1 MRIFEAKTLE
11 EVLKMAS
18 EDLGIQSEDLI
29 YDVLEE
35 KKGLF
40 KSSVKISV
48 YETVDYIDYAVDY
61 LRLIIETLGFTP
73 EFKTAL
79 DGDVIKIEMTTNHN
93 SILIGKNGKTLL
105 ALNEVVAVALTAKFK
120 RRVRVLLDINEYKS
134 DRYRKVVSIAKRVAG
149 EVAKT
154 KQDATLEPMPSDER
168 RAIHNALGEYRN
180 VTTESVGSGRDRQI
194 VIRFRKREK
203 AQKE

>member
-1 MRIFEAKTLE
+1 MRIFEAKNLD

-18 EDLGIQSEDLI
+18 EDLGIQVEDLI

-40 KSSVKISV
+40 KSSIKISV
-48 YETVDYIDYAVDY
+48 YETTDYIDYAVNY
-61 LRLIIETLGFTP
+61 LKTVIEALGFVP
-73 EFKTAL
+73 EFRTEL

-105 ALNEVVAVALTAKFK
+105 ALNEIVLVALTAKFK
-120 RRVRVLLDINEYKS
+120 KRIRVLLDINEYKV

-168 RAIHNALGEYRN
+168 RAIHNALSEYRN
-180 VTTESVGSGRDRQI
+180 VTTESVGSGRERQI
-194 VIRFRKREK
+194 VIRYRKVNKVE
-203 AQKE
+203 E

>member
-1 MRIFEAKTLE
+1 MRIFEAKSLD
-11 EVLKMAS
+11 EVLKLAS
-18 EDLGIQSEDLI
+18 EDLGIQQEDLI

-40 KSSVKISV
+40 KSSIKISV

-61 LRLIIETLGFTP
+61 LRLIIEALGFSP
-73 EFKTAL
+73 EFRTEL
-79 DGDVIKIEMTTNHN
+79 DGDVIKIEMSTNHN

-105 ALNEVVAVALTAKFK
+105 ALNEVVAVALNAKFK
-120 RRVRVLLDINEYKS
+120 RRVRVLLDINDYKS

-154 KQDATLEPMPSDER
+154 KKDATLEPMPSDER
-168 RAIHNALGEYRN
+168 RAIHNALGDYRN
-180 VTTESVGSGRDRQI
+180 ISTESIGSGRDRQI
-194 VIRFRKREK
+194 VIRYRKKDK